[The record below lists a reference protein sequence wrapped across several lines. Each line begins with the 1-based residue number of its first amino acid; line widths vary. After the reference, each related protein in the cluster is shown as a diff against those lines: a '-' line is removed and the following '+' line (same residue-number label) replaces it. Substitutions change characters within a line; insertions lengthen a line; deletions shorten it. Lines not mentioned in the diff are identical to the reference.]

1 MPLSGRLLEAIA
13 HYSKRGSQ
21 GNVGLAVQPGGAS
34 SSSAGNLSS
43 GGTVAPS
50 SDGLLFSAVERR
62 PVVDPSDT
70 PIQKAKRCN
79 KTQSSQEG
87 RPSGQMFLMFAPVW
101 PASEVTNW
109 LRDELNTLESSSR
122 YFDAALPKLGVM
134 NASQLLSGSRVPS
147 CKDLKFSG
155 RMLSIVNSTFA
166 EYKGILSAQAA
177 IGRRITV
184 LQGHLDDGTVPTTL
198 LVKIPSL
205 ISSDSDVAELDDSV
219 LSTLRESVTS
229 ASKAALEVMLA
240 AKKKKKASLDQ
251 CMNAVDFKIIFKT
264 VLIQSCLFYRTD

>member
-1 MPLSGRLLEAIA
+1 
-13 HYSKRGSQ
+13 
-21 GNVGLAVQPGGAS
+21 
-34 SSSAGNLSS
+34 
-43 GGTVAPS
+43 
-50 SDGLLFSAVERR
+50 
-62 PVVDPSDT
+62 
-70 PIQKAKRCN
+70 
-79 KTQSSQEG
+79 
-87 RPSGQMFLMFAPVW
+87 MFAPVW

-240 AKKKKKASLDQ
+240 AKKKMKASLDQ